1 MYLKIITDEQ
11 TDQLKCRST
20 QFNDWNVSTD
30 IYGKPYWFSDH
41 CRSWSYTFIVWD
53 CEDKVSN
60 FVWCHGP
67 SCHTYATTD
76 RVRGSKGS
84 KVLRT
89 RKVKQHEGYQLGT
102 SFYNWF
108 CSMTCYNEFANT
120 YVEQII
126 RIAPR
131 PTPLETPIEDPKK
144 ETTNY
149 SYGSYTRTIIK
160 KIDNESN
167 VG

>member
-1 MYLKIITDEQ
+1 M
-11 TDQLKCRST
+11 
-20 QFNDWNVSTD
+20 
-30 IYGKPYWFSDH
+30 SD
-41 CRSWSYTFIVWD
+41 
-53 CEDKVSN
+53 

-67 SCHTYATTD
+67 NCHTYTTTD

-89 RKVKQHEGYQLGT
+89 RKLKLHRNYI
-102 SFYNWF
+102 SMYSYF
-108 CSMTCYNEFANT
+108 CSQGCYNEFANK
-120 YVEQII
+120 YIEQII

-131 PTPLETPIEDPKK
+131 LEPLETPIEDPKK
-144 ETTNY
+144 ETEHHRW
-149 SYGSYTRTIIK
+149 GSYTRTIIN

>member
-1 MYLKIITDEQ
+1 MADY
-11 TDQLKCRST
+11 
-20 QFNDWNVSTD
+20 
-30 IYGKPYWFSDH
+30 
-41 CRSWSYTFIVWD
+41 
-53 CEDKVSN
+53 
-60 FVWCHGP
+60 VWCHGP
-67 SCHTYATTD
+67 SCHTNPTTD

-89 RKVKQHEGYQLGT
+89 RKVKQHRGYQLGT

-108 CSMTCYNEFANT
+108 CSQGCYIEFANK
-120 YVEQII
+120 YAEQII

-149 SYGSYTRTIIK
+149 SYGSYTRTIIN